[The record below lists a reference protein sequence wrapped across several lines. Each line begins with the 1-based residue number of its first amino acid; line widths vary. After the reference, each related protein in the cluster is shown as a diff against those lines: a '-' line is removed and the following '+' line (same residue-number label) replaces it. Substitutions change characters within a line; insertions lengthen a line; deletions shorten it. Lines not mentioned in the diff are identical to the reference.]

1 MEDNWVKIYSSS
13 QPYRVQILQAHLEEQ
28 GIVSVIKDQPY
39 LVYNVGEGELY
50 VRHEDEQA
58 AKKILSETEL

>member
-13 QPYRVQILQAHLEEQ
+13 QPYRVQILQAQLEEQ

-39 LVYNVGEGELY
+39 LVYNIGEGELY